1 MTGAG
6 SDGNRLDLTR
16 VLERWAGA
24 AQPRLARDVFG
35 ITAVLDE
42 QGSLRRALTDPAHSD
57 DQRVALAWR
66 VFEGRTSREACE
78 VLDALVRQR
87 WSGDRGLADGLEAAG
102 VTLAGHAAENRA
114 GAEGLDNVV
123 DDLLSVQG
131 LLDSDA
137 ELQRAFTD
145 ARATDDAKLTLLGRV
160 APNLSEE
167 ARVLVEQA
175 VTNPRG
181 ALPQRLLGTFAD
193 RLAELRDRWIARVST
208 PVALD
213 DSQVERLRSAL
224 GRIYG
229 RDLKVVVDTD
239 RSLVGG
245 LRVTVG
251 DEVFDGSVATRLNE
265 LQLKLGA

>member
-1 MTGAG
+1 MTAAG
-6 SDGNRLDLTR
+6 SDGNQVNLSR
-16 VLERWAGA
+16 VLERWTGS
-24 AQPRLARDVFG
+24 AQPNLARDVFG
-35 ITAVLDE
+35 IAAVLDE

-66 VFEGRTSREACE
+66 IFEGHTSREACE

-87 WSGDRGLADGLEAAG
+87 WSGERGLADGLEAAG
-102 VTLAGHAAENRA
+102 VLLAGSAAENRA
-114 GAEGLDNVV
+114 GAQGLDNLV
-123 DDLLSVQG
+123 DDVLSAQA

-145 ARATDDAKLTLLGRV
+145 ARASNEAKLRLLDRI
-160 APNLSEE
+160 APSLSEE
-167 ARVLVEQA
+167 GRLLVEQA

-193 RLAELRDRWIARVST
+193 HLAAQRERWIARVAT
-208 PVALD
+208 PVELD
-213 DSQVERLRSAL
+213 QNQVERLRSSL

-229 RDLKVVVDTD
+229 RDLKVVTDLD

-245 LRVTVG
+245 LRITVG
-251 DEVFDGSVATRLNE
+251 DEVIDGSVATRLNE